1 MGPLLPCRMP
11 NEQPAE
17 SIAARR
23 TPVHCRRSSGPWDQR
38 PLVRRRHVTR
48 HEVSGPCAHAS
59 FDLEWPRPA
68 GAQTVCTVEGTGWL
82 GFYYGASEIRSMSA
96 HDVRKEGSDRA
107 VRGAGRPPHVPL
119 GGGLPLHCR
128 LVLRGEG
135 LLGRK
140 KALPPRVDR
149 RDWLRSW
156 AGVAEDAQAAV
167 AVAGE
172 DQPLAVG
179 CVVTWR
185 PQKSLPPSSMN
196 RPTSVRPPAP

>member
-38 PLVRRRHVTR
+38 PLVGRRHVTR

-96 HDVRKEGSDRA
+96 YDVRKEGSDRA
-107 VRGAGRPPHVPL
+107 VRGAGRPPHVPM
-119 GGGLPLHCR
+119 GGGLPLQCR
-128 LVLRGEG
+128 LVLRVVLRRFAEG
-135 LLGRK
+135 
-140 KALPPRVDR
+140 ALPATGSPTLDPHGITFRGWAHRRRRGRPRP
-149 RDWLRSW
+149 
-156 AGVAEDAQAAV
+156 A
-167 AVAGE
+167 
-172 DQPLAVG
+172 PLAV
-179 CVVTWR
+179 
-185 PQKSLPPSSMN
+185 SS
-196 RPTSVRPPAP
+196 RCG